1 MTNSNAKVLRKQIEK
16 RRVKVDEGTTVL
28 FESHSP
34 STGVTYT
41 YAALYV
47 AGWWWLT
54 GVADWFG
61 RKLSNERFLTLVAD
75 GKITN
80 VRVATEFESVQ

>member
-1 MTNSNAKVLRKQIEK
+1 M
-16 RRVKVDEGTTVL
+16 
-28 FESHSP
+28 
-34 STGVTYT
+34 TYT

-80 VRVATEFESVQ
+80 VRVATEFESVK